1 MSCASTRLI
10 PPCRPSSL
18 LSRGAWLFASCCRGF
33 SRFGYSFNRGRQFQ
47 LGLFPSAMVAGVKML
62 DAGSFFFHPQLSV
75 SIFLALFFK
84 VCRNRFTCHR

>member
-1 MSCASTRLI
+1 
-10 PPCRPSSL
+10 
-18 LSRGAWLFASCCRGF
+18 
-33 SRFGYSFNRGRQFQ
+33 
-47 LGLFPSAMVAGVKML
+47 MVAGVKML